1 MDLPVLR
8 GHSAVIGRL
17 EVALARDRLPHALLL
32 TGPAGVGK
40 FLAARTLAA
49 RIACRE
55 REAPCGECAACFQV
69 AAGSH
74 PDLHVVRLLAGKKE
88 IGIDLIRR
96 LKRFVQMTAV
106 SARRKVAIVDDAE
119 RLSVA
124 AQNALLKTLEEPAG
138 QALIVLVTSSAG
150 ALLPTVRSRCQRLVF
165 RPLAEADVSA
175 VLAEQGVEADE
186 ASFLAHHAD
195 GSPGRALAVRKIW
208 NGDEQLLLR
217 DALAELDAARYGPVL
232 AMSKLLGRSE
242 QEMISRLEDL
252 LSRYREDAVQ
262 RLGAPG
268 SQPGERRTEV
278 ASIVRRADLIADA
291 LRVLRH
297 RNPNRPLL
305 AEALL
310 LRLARS

>member
-1 MDLPVLR
+1 MDLPALR
-8 GHSAVIGRL
+8 GHAAVIARL
-17 EVALARDRLPHALLL
+17 EDAVARDRLPHALLL
-32 TGPAGVGK
+32 TGPSGVGK

-55 REAPCGECAACFQV
+55 PKAPCGECTACRQV

-74 PDLHVVRLLAGKKE
+74 PDLHLVRLLAGKKE

-106 SARRKVAIVDDAE
+106 SARRKIAIIDDAE

-138 QALIVLVTSSAG
+138 HALIVLVTASAG
-150 ALLPTVRSRCQRLVF
+150 ALLPTVRSRCQRVVF
-165 RPLAEADVSA
+165 RPLAETDVSS
-175 VLAEQGVEADE
+175 VLAEQGVEAEE
-186 ASFLAHHAD
+186 ASVLARYAD
-195 GSPGRALAVRKIW
+195 GSPGRALAARKIW
-208 NGDEQLLLR
+208 SGDEQRLLR
-217 DALAELDAARYGPVL
+217 GALADLDAARYGPVL

-262 RLGAPG
+262 TLGKPAAPRR
-268 SQPGERRTEV
+268 SERNQV